1 MSKNKVLKSIALF
14 FVLATSISILVNFWL
29 GRKGISGDVG
39 EKITYDVKLGKIP
52 LGKSTFSFISKTEV
66 EGKPLNIMIF
76 DTRLAH
82 FSDTEKIYSDP
93 ETFLPA
99 RVERKIFNGL
109 SREKITEE
117 YDQENFTV
125 KITKKTLLREK
136 TSVIQK
142 DSSIHNA
149 ILLPH
154 HVRRLPD
161 LAVGQTFFANLP
173 NHEFTIKLIS
183 IENVEVPAGTFKAY
197 RFESTPKQIAI
208 WISADEYRIPI
219 KIQGIGTYSYTMLMK
234 NIVLSVSR
242 RGEKHKAW
250 G

>member
-1 MSKNKVLKSIALF
+1 MLKNKVLKLITLF
-14 FVLATSISILVNFWL
+14 FILTVSAIILVNFWL
-29 GRKGISGDVG
+29 GRKGMSEYVG
-39 EKITYDVKLGKIP
+39 EKITYDVRLGKIP
-52 LGKSTFSFISKTEV
+52 LGKSTFSYISKTEV
-66 EGKPLNIMIF
+66 DGKPLSIMIF

-82 FSDTEKIYSDP
+82 FSDTEKIYSDT
-93 ETFLPA
+93 ETFLPV

-142 DSSIHNA
+142 ESSIHNA

-173 NHEFTIKLIS
+173 NHEFTMKLIS
-183 IENVEVPAGTFKAY
+183 VEDIEIPAGTFKTY
-197 RFESTPKQIAI
+197 RFESTPKQITI
-208 WISADEYRIPI
+208 WISADEHRIPV
-219 KIQGIGTYSYTMLMK
+219 KIQGIGTYGYTMLMK
-234 NIVLSVSR
+234 
-242 RGEKHKAW
+242 EYTP
-250 G
+250 